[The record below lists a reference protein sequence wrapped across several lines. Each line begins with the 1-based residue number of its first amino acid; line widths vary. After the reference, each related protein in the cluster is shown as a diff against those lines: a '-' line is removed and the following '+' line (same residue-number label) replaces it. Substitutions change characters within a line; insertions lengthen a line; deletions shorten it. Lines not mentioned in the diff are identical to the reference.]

1 MLHPRQHH
9 QVPAYPRRDH
19 RHGEG
24 GGGVQGPRA
33 RGHAAEQAAGQ
44 GPGRWGWQRYDPP
57 AGTQL
62 SCSKA
67 LPADIVC
74 GGISVFYRQLRS
86 LVGWVFSVRSVSK
99 ELSFIKHIPGE
110 HPEKLNIVISVI

>member
-9 QVPAYPRRDH
+9 QVPAHPRRDH

-44 GPGRWGWQRYDPP
+44 GQGRRRWQRYESP
-57 AGTQL
+57 ADAQR
-62 SCSKA
+62 SCSKTLYSA
-67 LPADIVC
+67 SYVS
-74 GGISVFYRQLRS
+74 GIGVFL
-86 LVGWVFSVRSVSK
+86 
-99 ELSFIKHIPGE
+99 
-110 HPEKLNIVISVI
+110 